1 MVINKIV
8 QFRPVVVNVTVT
20 DNGAVVKLCKACETT
35 VFAVVGGRFFVGSY
49 DKYLRKKPLHLYLIN
64 PFLS

>member
-20 DNGAVVKLCKACETT
+20 DNGAVVKLCKTCETT
-35 VFAVVGGRFFVGSY
+35 VFAVVGGRFFC
-49 DKYLRKKPLHLYLIN
+49 RFI
-64 PFLS
+64 